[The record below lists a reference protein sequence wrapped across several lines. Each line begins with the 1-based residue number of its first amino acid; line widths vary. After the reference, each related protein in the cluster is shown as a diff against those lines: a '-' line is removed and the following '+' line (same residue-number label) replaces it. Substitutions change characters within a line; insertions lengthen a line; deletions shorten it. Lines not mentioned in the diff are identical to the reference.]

1 LKRTDRHARL
11 RISDNGVGIDPAV
24 LPHIFERFKQADSSN
39 VRMHSGLGLGLAI
52 VNHLVRE
59 HSGSVKAESA
69 GQGKGSTFTVDF
81 PVVPSDSETEVVRRG
96 NLFSSI
102 AQQLWKD
109 PAHDPERS
117 ALQGITVL
125 LVEDEVDTRDLV
137 TTMLRE
143 FGARVIAVNSAKDAL
158 ASIQQEVPNVM
169 LSDIGMS
176 GENGYDL
183 IRKVRA
189 LAPEKGGAVPA
200 VALTAYAGPSDRR
213 RALIAGFHV
222 HLAKPVEPDEL
233 LAVIAS
239 LGRIAPGPDQ

>member
-1 LKRTDRHARL
+1 MRPPL
-11 RISDNGVGIDPAV
+11 
-24 LPHIFERFKQADSSN
+24 E
-39 VRMHSGLGLGLAI
+39 
-52 VNHLVRE
+52 
-59 HSGSVKAESA
+59 
-69 GQGKGSTFTVDF
+69 
-81 PVVPSDSETEVVRRG
+81 
-96 NLFSSI
+96 
-102 AQQLWKD
+102 
-109 PAHDPERS
+109 
-117 ALQGITVL
+117 GITVL
-125 LVEDEVDTRDLV
+125 LVEDEADTRDLV

-158 ASIQQEVPNVM
+158 ASIQHEVPSVV

-189 LAPEKGGAVPA
+189 LAPEKGGTVPA

-213 RALIAGFHV
+213 RALVAGFHV

-239 LGRIAPGPDQ
+239 LGRMSPGNE